1 MGIQQQRQGPDK
13 AAIEQ
18 ALANQATATAQAIQQ
33 QQQVIQKMMQNMSLF
48 QHQTPNS
55 PANQILNEQHQKQL
69 SDSTKMRLSDN
80 QNDLHGPDLGGILH
94 KQNVLQT
101 EGQQFSRQHVET
113 SQSEQQQHTA
123 FSLGLS
129 SPVLKAHLTENSS
142 RPQQSTAVSG
152 MIGAPLTSLS
162 NPNHGGMPNVGYD
175 PIKSLLTQLQQSDQP
190 SSTAQPGNISDENSI
205 SGPSTNQQM
214 GYRGNET
221 HRSIEDQP
229 EPSPLN
235 GAIPT
240 DSPHM
245 GRSIWDMPAATVAA
259 PLTSNSAPSREQQD
273 NQILHHRQPQH
284 IMQQQPAETEKG
296 RIQGWDQ
303 ARAGLME
310 DQQQKTLQEY
320 EHNAEHSGQNY
331 NTPPSLGSAQHNTQ
345 EFENTPIIENQGI
358 SMTTDSFRQDDLPDT
373 EVKNDFNGNNSTPK
387 MKDNRKEKK
396 EKSKRDTRRNEK
408 SITTNNNQQEFCTSD
423 NYIPGM
429 EGAIKP
435 DVPITATKSI
445 EEEQQRA
452 QADALYRLQ
461 LEQQQ
466 ML

>member
-1 MGIQQQRQGPDK
+1 MGIQQQHQGPDK

-33 QQQVIQKMMQNMSLF
+33 QQQIIQKMMQNMSLF
-48 QHQTPNS
+48 QHQASNS
-55 PANQILNEQHQKQL
+55 PANQILNEQH
-69 SDSTKMRLSDN
+69 
-80 QNDLHGPDLGGILH
+80 
-94 KQNVLQT
+94 
-101 EGQQFSRQHVET
+101 
-113 SQSEQQQHTA
+113 QHTA

-229 EPSPLN
+229 EPAPLN
-235 GAIPT
+235 GAIAT

-245 GRSIWDMPAATVAA
+245 GRSIWDMPAATVSA

-273 NQILHHRQPQH
+273 HQILHHRQSQH
-284 IMQQQPAETEKG
+284 IMQQQPPESEKG
-296 RIQGWDQ
+296 RIQGWDHVG
-303 ARAGLME
+303 ASLME

-320 EHNAEHSGQNY
+320 EHNAEHSWPSQHELLRPHNTELSGQNY
-331 NTPPSLGSAQHNTQ
+331 NTPPSSGSAQHSTQ
-345 EFENTPIIENQGI
+345 EFETTPTNENQGI

-373 EVKNDFNGNNSTPK
+373 EVKNDFNGNNST
-387 MKDNRKEKK
+387 
-396 EKSKRDTRRNEK
+396 
-408 SITTNNNQQEFCTSD
+408 
-423 NYIPGM
+423 
-429 EGAIKP
+429 
-435 DVPITATKSI
+435 
-445 EEEQQRA
+445 
-452 QADALYRLQ
+452 
-461 LEQQQ
+461 
-466 ML
+466 